1 MKMKDGAS
9 INDQNK
15 TILDELQHALTLD
28 SREHYKHIIIK
39 WLLSKNHCIHNR
51 NDHLNFF
58 LFEITSEWCFDNSKI
73 QGIQA
78 FQTLSIA
85 LWLKYEKSFLRVDL
99 KKFSSSGCLDKNISS
114 TRNQITKSL
123 CNLSR
128 FHSHGVKLWLEKCTD
143 VIRSNYICSIDIS
156 NICNI
161 DSLENVTQSIAY
173 SIESLWNNPSKS
185 INITKCSKNWWNTNC
200 NRDIEKYK
208 ESKQIEN
215 WKLFKNS

>member
-9 INDQNK
+9 VNDQNK

-39 WLLSKNHCIHNR
+39 WLLCKNHCTHNR
-51 NDHLNFF
+51 SDHLNFF

-114 TRNQITKSL
+114 IRNQITKSL
-123 CNLSR
+123 CNPSR
-128 FHSHGVKLWLEKCTD
+128 FHSHGVKLWLEKYTD
-143 VIRSNYICSIDIS
+143 IIRSTVFWL
-156 NICNI
+156 NITTKGNI
-161 DSLENVTQSIAY
+161 DMCADGVREHFGNSI
-173 SIESLWNNPSKS
+173 LWLA
-185 INITKCSKNWWNTNC
+185 C
-200 NRDIEKYK
+200 NH
-208 ESKQIEN
+208 QL
-215 WKLFKNS
+215 KLFQVISLNLALECI

>member
-1 MKMKDGAS
+1 MIKIKDGAS
-9 INDQNK
+9 VNDWNK
-15 TILDELQHALTLD
+15 TILDELKHALTLD

-51 NDHLNFF
+51 SDHLNFF

-114 TRNQITKSL
+114 MRNQITKSL
-123 CNLSR
+123 CNPSR
-128 FHSHGVKLWLEKCTD
+128 FHSHGVKLWLEKCID
-143 VIRSNYICSIDIS
+143 VIRSTVFWLNVTARE
-156 NICNI
+156 NI
-161 DSLENVTQSIAY
+161 DMCADRFREHFGNSILWSACNHQLKLLQVIGLNLALE
-173 SIESLWNNPSKS
+173 
-185 INITKCSKNWWNTNC
+185 CM
-200 NRDIEKYK
+200 
-208 ESKQIEN
+208 
-215 WKLFKNS
+215 